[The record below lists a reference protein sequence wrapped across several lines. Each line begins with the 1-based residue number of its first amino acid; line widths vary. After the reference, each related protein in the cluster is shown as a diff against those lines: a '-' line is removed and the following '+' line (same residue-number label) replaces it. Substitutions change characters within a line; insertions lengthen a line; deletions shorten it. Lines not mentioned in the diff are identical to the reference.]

1 MKNLVAYFS
10 ASGVTRDVASKLNS
24 LVGGD
29 LFEIVPEEKYSSED
43 LDWTNNESRSSI
55 EMNDSNSRPKIS
67 SKIADISQ
75 YDRIFIGYPVW
86 WYTFPRIINTFL
98 EEYNFSGK
106 EIVPFCTSGSSGIGS
121 ASNDMAKI
129 VHDAKVLEGIRLSK
143 SSSDE
148 EIKAWLETL

>member
-98 EEYNFSGK
+98 NSFK
-106 EIVPFCTSGSSGIGS
+106 RI
-121 ASNDMAKI
+121 
-129 VHDAKVLEGIRLSK
+129 KVSI
-143 SSSDE
+143 
-148 EIKAWLETL
+148 

>member
-98 EEYNFSGK
+98 EEYNFSDK

>member
-67 SKIADISQ
+67 YKIADISQ

>member
-1 MKNLVAYFS
+1 MKTLVAYFS
-10 ASGVTRDVASKLNS
+10 ASGVTSGVASKLNG

-55 EMNDSNSRPKIS
+55 EMNDPDSRPKIS
-67 SKIADISQ
+67 SKVEDISK

-98 EEYNFSGK
+98 EEYDFNGK
-106 EIVPFCTSGSSGIGS
+106 EVIPFCTSGSSGIGS
-121 ASNDMAKI
+121 ASSDMAKVI
-129 VHDAKVLEGIRLSK
+129 PGAKVLEGIRLT
-143 SSSDE
+143 SSSTDE

>member
-1 MKNLVAYFS
+1 MKTLVAYFS
-10 ASGVTRDVASKLNS
+10 ASGVTRDVSIKLNDI
-24 LVGGD
+24 VGGD
-29 LFEIVPEEKYSSED
+29 LFEIVPEEKYSNED
-43 LDWTNNESRSSI
+43 LDWTNKNSRSSI

-67 SKIADISQ
+67 SRVLDISQ

-98 EEYNFSGK
+98 EEYDFSGK

-121 ASNDMAKI
+121 ASVDIAKI
-129 VHDAKVLEGIRLSK
+129 VPAARVLEGKRLSK

-148 EIKAWLETL
+148 EIKAWIETL

>member
-67 SKIADISQ
+67 YKIADISQ

-98 EEYNFSGK
+98 EEYNFSDK

>member
-121 ASNDMAKI
+121 ASNDMDKI
-129 VHDAKVLEGIRLSK
+129 VPDAKVLEGIRLSK